1 MKDRLSIHVDNG
13 QSEIFEAIS
22 ILRNGGTVSRSGLVG
37 ITNKTYLASSDP
49 ILPETIFNVQSSG
62 ESDIRFSSL
71 GSYKSNL
78 QLLGNGNA
86 TASGFQITYNPA
98 FDTASLDSSSTHP
111 TYSFGLNSVVDF
123 SLIRASGTGGVELG
137 FMSVNEKGFVG
148 IGSTYQDSVRLFT
161 VTDAL
166 TISHS
171 GDINSSGTIA
181 IREQASPPLSNSK
194 FGKIYV
200 RPRIIGE
207 QTQSLYFLDD
217 GGTEFDLVNSK
228 FDYFDGNLYGD
239 QYGNTYGG
247 WYTPE
252 VRTESSTRT
261 HNTLLGWGAANLA
274 SDIDEN
280 TIIGY
285 LTGSG
290 LSTGDYNTVLGSRSL
305 THSNSSNSN
314 VIVGYNNVSRSN
326 LSSDEVETINST
338 ILIGNN
344 LYTDEDPDDY
354 SLAIGFG
361 DNPIVRGSMGSS
373 NRTFSIYSPPS
384 QRTYLSVDSLEHD
397 FRISH
402 SIENS
407 RDVSVLEAKDKIA
420 NDTARGMMSLRFS
433 NSSDSYQTLMDF
445 DPSGSISYT
454 HSFTEPTIRRPF
466 ASISGDLK
474 LLGAIRFRDGSSLE
488 SAGGHIYYSTTGINR
503 TLAGG
508 AYWFSLS
515 FADLNKATTLI
526 SPFNPSESYVPVE
539 VKDVSSYKV
548 GKLSVA
554 DFSQYISSGMAT
566 VGLNCNAS
574 FTNADNVID
583 LTNNERSVFIGCDVA
598 TNATGWKHSIFM
610 GTQAGYEATIP
621 NPSLATDTAC
631 TFIGYQAG
639 YQTINSQNAIF
650 IGTSAG
656 KNADSSNGSIFIG
669 PSAGENSTNPTSIG
683 IGAHALGGELSEG
696 EGGSKNIEIV
706 AGLDDN
712 QRLMYSSGNLSSRL
726 NIQNSIA
733 GDTSER
739 KISVGDAILDPD
751 APLSVRRDVNIT
763 AHQENDHVQTWY
775 NNNLQVGTVDA
786 SGDYIRRDEAQS
798 EAWFGNYEGFMT
810 EYIYAPSSFETPTS
824 GLMRIRTY
832 SAGFGTDRLIY
843 VTNRDV
849 MLDIHGPGAGGPGSA
864 YVVTM
869 RVNGENRP
877 IHVSCSGT

>member
-13 QSEIFEAIS
+13 QSEVFEAIS
-22 ILRNGGTVSRSGLVG
+22 ILRNGGTASRSGLVG
-37 ITNKTYLASSDP
+37 ITNKTHSASSDP
-49 ILPETIFNVQSSG
+49 ILPETIFNVQSSS

-86 TASGFQITYNPA
+86 IASGFQITYNPA
-98 FDTASLDSSSTHP
+98 GDTASLDSSSTHP
-111 TYSFGLNSVVDF
+111 TYNFGLDSVVDF
-123 SLIRASGTGGVELG
+123 SLIRASGTEGVELG

-148 IGSTYQDSVRLFT
+148 IGSTYQDSTRFFT

-181 IREQASPPLSNSK
+181 VREQASPPSYNSK

-200 RPRIIGE
+200 RPRIIGG

-217 GGTEFDLVNSK
+217 GGNEFDLVNSK

-261 HNTLLGWGAANLA
+261 HNTLLGWGAANRA

-290 LSTGDYNTVLGSRSL
+290 LFTGYYNTVLGSRSL

-314 VIVGYNNVSRSN
+314 VIVGYNNVSRSD
-326 LSSDEVETINST
+326 LSSDEIETINNT

-361 DNPIVRGSMGSS
+361 DDPIVRGSMGSS

-384 QRTYLSVDSLEHD
+384 KRTYLSVDSSEHD

-445 DPSGSISYT
+445 DPSGLISYT
-454 HSFTEPTIRRPF
+454 HSFAEPTLRRPY

-488 SAGGHIYYSTTGINR
+488 SAGGHIYYATTGIKR
-503 TLAGG
+503 TLSEG
-508 AYWFSLS
+508 AYWFSLN
-515 FADLNKATTLI
+515 FEGLNKATNLI
-526 SPFNPSESYVPVE
+526 SPFNPSESHVPVE
-539 VKDVSSYKV
+539 VKDGSSYKV

-554 DFSQYISSGMAT
+554 DFAQYISSGQAT
-566 VGLNCNAS
+566 MGFNCNVS

-598 TNATGWKHSIFM
+598 TNATGWKHSVFM

-683 IGAHALGGELSEG
+683 IGAHALGGELSED

-798 EAWFGNYEGFMT
+798 ESWFGNYEGFMT
-810 EYIYAPSSFETPTS
+810 EYIYSPSSFEAPTS

-843 VTNRDV
+843 VTNRDA
-849 MLDIHGPGAGGPGSA
+849 MLDIHGPGSVGGAA
-864 YVVTM
+864 YVITM

-877 IHVSCSGT
+877 IYVSCSGT